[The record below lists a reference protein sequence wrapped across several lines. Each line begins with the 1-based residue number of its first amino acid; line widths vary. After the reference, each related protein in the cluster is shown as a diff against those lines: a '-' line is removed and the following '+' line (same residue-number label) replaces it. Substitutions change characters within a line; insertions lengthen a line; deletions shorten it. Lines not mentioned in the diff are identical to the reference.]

1 MQDRGVGQK
10 LADPGGSEVQVIIL
24 HEEQGSLGPARGGHG
39 SLGKPLVR
47 GAIALSPGGNHGR
60 VDVGR
65 EGQGVHLVL
74 EEPQQRVGNDSVV
87 AVKHVLRQ
95 DLVAEA
101 HVVVRKG
108 ALDQRSNEREGGRV
122 IRGTVAARPRR
133 IAQLLQEPGHGLVA
147 LGQSR
152 GGPRDRCVAPQL
164 HERRDQTSRA
174 AAGRETRGHIRIEL
188 EGDWPAVRDDV
199 EPAVLAEQVGQ
210 KRGTIRGHPQS
221 VLPGPSH
228 VVLPGLRR
236 HNSPASQRPPDVSR
250 AYR

>member
-1 MQDRGVGQK
+1 M
-10 LADPGGSEVQVIIL
+10 
-24 HEEQGSLGPARGGHG
+24 
-39 SLGKPLVR
+39 
-47 GAIALSPGGNHGR
+47 
-60 VDVGR
+60 
-65 EGQGVHLVL
+65 
-74 EEPQQRVGNDSVV
+74 
-87 AVKHVLRQ
+87 
-95 DLVAEA
+95 
-101 HVVVRKG
+101 
-108 ALDQRSNEREGGRV
+108 

-221 VLPGPSH
+221 VLPGPSR

-250 AYR
+250 AYRWPRVSTRPAYEVSAFAASVTTESKGPGTSPSTIVSTVVAQRPAQTRLLWRCGSVSATGSRMNMYTTTRR